1 MKTTSHFLP
10 GFLIGGLVFGLLAF
24 VAAILGPIQARD
36 EAINSI
42 SQTINNQL
50 QRSVFD
56 ANMPGCKI
64 TTPDGR
70 PITKNN
76 ERPGEFSLPVGS
88 IVSLEC
94 FKPN

>member
-1 MKTTSHFLP
+1 MEKTSHFLP
-10 GFLIGGLVFGLLAF
+10 GFLVGGLFFGLLTF
-24 VAAILGPIQARD
+24 VAAMFGPIQARD
-36 EAINSI
+36 DAINSI

-64 TTPDGR
+64 TNHDGR
-70 PITKNN
+70 PITENN
-76 ERPGEFSLPVGS
+76 ERPGEFSLSVGS
-88 IVSLEC
+88 IVSIEC